1 MYIDP
6 GAGLLALQAAVA
18 ALLAI
23 PFLFRRTIARTV
35 RRLQGKP
42 HAEPPTQSAP
52 DRASDPGGEGD
63 A

>member
-42 HAEPPTQSAP
+42 DQEPAAHSAP
-52 DRASDPGGEGD
+52 DRSSDPGGEGD